1 MSDIRFNR
9 WLHQSGTGGVSQD
22 SSGHIGIGTTVPT
35 MALDVRGDVNIGN
48 TININ
53 NASGIISATTFTG
66 TTGTFSGNVSAV
78 DGTFTGDVTIA
89 GTLTYEDV
97 ANIDAV
103 GIITAQ
109 SDIIVGGGLTVTG
122 ISTFNNDV
130 KLLDN
135 DKLKF
140 GIGEDLQ
147 IYHTGNHS
155 RIYDSGVGKLQL
167 GSDTQVEILNGSFSV
182 PIAQFNPGGSVV
194 LRHNTTTRLETANTG
209 AVVTGILTATTFSGN
224 LTGNVTGDLTGN
236 LAGISSIAA
245 ISSSISA
252 TAGDIFVYDTRKDSD
267 GGAWRKRTQHTSW
280 YNETLGTATRGTRK
294 EFPAVAVIVAT
305 SSGVTIYD
313 GDDPDLPMWMVFEDT
328 EADMINTH
336 NVNPN
341 SFSLS
346 ALNANVLVGSHHP
359 SYGEANVINFISDN
373 GVSYY
378 SAHSGDYRG
387 SISQRNDALSQTIN
401 SNYGTLVNSVVK
413 DVAMT
418 VLPNAPIDDATGLPV
433 PTIAVATNGGVS
445 VIKDDGT
452 VVDHVD
458 SAGGQSTQ
466 VAFTQDGKLAHSHD
480 GHTGIRIDSL
490 RSSDFTYGSNK
501 VARHNSEEFY
511 INYGLILSGW
521 SGNAPKLNT
530 GSFNSGGQIVPVQDN
545 ILAERADTGLNLL
558 ARDFPGSPNNNR
570 IAYTTTSYNT
580 GWMQGDIKG
589 AFLSDTDTTNVTGSE
604 LITNTDF
611 SSDLS
616 GWSNGNPSQFTRVT
630 TNVGGDTDGKLMY
643 YAVDNNVRTFHQNVT
658 CVAGEK
664 YVLSLRA
671 CSDTANAMVIDI
683 DGTNVITIDDNN
695 NAAFITKQHTFTAGS
710 TSVRIRIES
719 AAANRS
725 YFTDFS
731 VRLAVEDRSVNDNGL
746 QVFGTITKS
755 AVATGA
761 DLVAYSGF
769 SASNYLQ
776 QPYNSDLD
784 FGTGDF
790 SIMFW
795 YKATAGDY
803 TAQCFLHRGDGGAG
817 TWGSG
822 KIIQIEFN
830 GTNIAAFLAE
840 SAFSSFDTVAI
851 PGATAATGQWQHY
864 TLIRRASFVGAYLN
878 GELKDSTISN
888 RDLSNTSAKT
898 WIGER
903 PNNSRPLDTTSLAL
917 FRMSASAPSDEQIKK
932 IYNDEKHL
940 YKENAKAT
948 LYGSS
953 DAVTALGY
961 DEDTELL
968 HVGTSSGRS
977 DFQGLRRINN
987 TTTAVTTAIS
997 ASDDLIA
1004 EQ

>member
-22 SSGHIGIGTTVPT
+22 SSGNIGIGTTVPT
-35 MALDVRGDVNIGN
+35 KALDVRGDVNIGN

-78 DGTFTGDVTIA
+78 DGTFTGSVTIG

-147 IYHTGNHS
+147 IYHNGNTS
-155 RIYDSGVGKLQL
+155 YIRDL
-167 GSDTQVEILNGSFSV
+167 GSGDLYLDTATGTNSAIRIMSGGNWANG
-182 PIAQFNPGGSVV
+182 AMAGFNEGGSVD
-194 LRHNTTTRLETANTG
+194 LYYNNAKKFETTNTG

-245 ISSSISA
+245 ISSSISD
-252 TAGDIFVYDTRKDSD
+252 TAVDIFVYDTRKDSD

-280 YNETLGTATRGTRK
+280 YNETLNTSTRGNRR
-294 EFPAVAVIVAT
+294 EFPAVAVIVAESNT
-305 SSGVTIYD
+305 LTIYD
-313 GDDPDLPMWMVFEDT
+313 GDDPDLPMWMVF
-328 EADMINTH
+328 NTTSG
-336 NVNPN
+336 N
-341 SFSLS
+341 LIGAG
-346 ALNANVLVGSHHP
+346 ALRGVTVLNGIMVTPAAG
-359 SYGEANVINFISDN
+359 YTMETRFISD
-373 GVSYY
+373 Y
-378 SAHSGDYRG
+378 SIDWFVNQLYEYKGN
-387 SISQRNDALSQTIN
+387 IEQRNDTLGFALIESYGLVASA
-401 SNYGTLVNSVVK
+401 SN
-413 DVAMT
+413 DAAMT

-433 PTIAVATNGGVS
+433 PTIAVATNSGIS
-445 VIKDDGT
+445 VIRDDGT
-452 VVDHVD
+452 IFDITDSNGARKCYDVSFTKDH
-458 SAGGQSTQ
+458 
-466 VAFTQDGKLAHSHD
+466 KLM
-480 GHTGIRIDSL
+480 HTGDLGAGSTHAGNVFVTNILIADRGEYDNHNDLYRWYSTSQYYPRINGGNTFNTRVLDPIDVGGHHYAMADVGVSL
-490 RSSDFTYGSNK
+490 IGDGTSSSYGNTDGM
-501 VARHNSEEFY
+501 VAY
-511 INYGLILSGW
+511 ITSDY
-521 SGNAPKLNT
+521 
-530 GSFNSGGQIVPVQDN
+530 NSGYQH
-545 ILAERADTGLNLL
+545 
-558 ARDFPGSPNNNR
+558 
-570 IAYTTTSYNT
+570 
-580 GWMQGDIKG
+580 GDIKG
-589 AFLSDTDTTNVTGSE
+589 AFLSDTDTTNAIEYVQNGYFNSDVSSWTIGSTGTTATLNANRL
-604 LITNTDF
+604 LITAPTSGASWGYVYQGITTEIGKTYKVSLHYDRGTVDGRINVRNDSTNTASGALFYKDLGT
-611 SSDLS
+611 SD
-616 GWSNGNPSQFTRVT
+616 
-630 TNVGGDTDGKLMY
+630 DGKTY
-643 YAVDNNVRTFHQNVT
+643 YN
-658 CVAGEK
+658 
-664 YVLSLRA
+664 
-671 CSDTANAMVIDI
+671 
-683 DGTNVITIDDNN
+683 
-695 NAAFITKQHTFTAGS
+695 TFTATATTTYILLYAKN
-710 TSVRIRIES
+710 TSGGTS
-719 AAANRS
+719 A
-725 YFTDFS
+725 YDEVS
-731 VRLAVEDRSVNDNGL
+731 VTLEKDRSVNNKGL
-746 QVFGTITKS
+746 NVFGTVTKS

-769 SASNYLQ
+769 TSSNYLK

-795 YKATAGDY
+795 YKAAAGDY
-803 TAQCFLHRGDGGAG
+803 TAQCFLHRGDGGTG

-830 GTNIAAFLAE
+830 GTNLAAFLAN
-840 SAFSSFDTVAI
+840 SAFSGYDTVAI
-851 PGATAATGQWQHY
+851 SGAQAASGQWQHY
-864 TLIRRASFVGAYLN
+864 TLIRRGTFVGAYLD
-878 GELKDSTISN
+878 GELQDSTLSS

-903 PNNSRPLDTTSLAL
+903 PNNSRPLNTTSLAL
-917 FRMSASAPSDEQIKK
+917 LRMSASAPSDEQIKK

-940 YKENAKAT
+940 YKENAKAI
-948 LYGSS
+948 LHGSS